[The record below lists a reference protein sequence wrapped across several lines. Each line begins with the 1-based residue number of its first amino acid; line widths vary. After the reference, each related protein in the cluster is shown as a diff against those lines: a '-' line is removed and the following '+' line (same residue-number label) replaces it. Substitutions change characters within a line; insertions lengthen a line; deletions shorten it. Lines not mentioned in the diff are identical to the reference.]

1 MFIAERTGFE
11 PVEPVAQLGSLA
23 NYWFQPLTHL
33 SGLRLSSER
42 TERKSRSKF
51 VNDQIS
57 GLKINENNALEQHVT
72 ASPQEIRTG
81 KHNKE
86 RLLPDIPYA
95 NSPVNRS
102 KNTPSTNTET
112 VAAPPPGNIGGIARG
127 AAQPDHTP
135 GQGTRDIEYGNS
147 RKRETG
153 RNEIRATAPPSPP
166 RTFDKGNY
174 PKKENSRRSLKPG
187 VHHHIRRGERAFLR
201 TNGHIKQKSAFAP
214 FCLNFIPVCQTRA
227 ESSSQKMNFELISL

>member
-1 MFIAERTGFE
+1 M
-11 PVEPVAQLGSLA
+11 EPVAQLGSLA

-57 GLKINENNALEQHVT
+57 GLKINENNALEQHIT

-86 RLLPDIPYA
+86 QLLPDIPYA

-112 VAAPPPGNIGGIARG
+112 VAAPPPGNIGRHSTRCGSAGSYARTG
-127 AAQPDHTP
+127 EAHQISS
-135 GQGTRDIEYGNS
+135 DIEYGNS

-187 VHHHIRRGERAFLR
+187 VHRHIRRGERAFLR
-201 TNGHIKQKSAFAP
+201 TNGHIKQKSAFGA
-214 FCLNFIPVCQTRA
+214 FFA
-227 ESSSQKMNFELISL
+227 

>member
-1 MFIAERTGFE
+1 MAERTGFE

-72 ASPQEIRTG
+72 AFPQEIRTG

-86 RLLPDIPYA
+86 QLLPDIPYA

-112 VAAPPPGNIGGIARG
+112 VAAPPLGNIGGIARG

-135 GQGTRDIEYGNS
+135 GQG
-147 RKRETG
+147 KRTKFHPKS
-153 RNEIRATAPPSPP
+153 NTAAHANGKRVEMKSGQQPHPP
-166 RTFDKGNY
+166 RRAHPTKALIR
-174 PKKENSRRSLKPG
+174 KKR
-187 VHHHIRRGERAFLR
+187 
-201 TNGHIKQKSAFAP
+201 
-214 FCLNFIPVCQTRA
+214 IPDA
-227 ESSSQKMNFELISL
+227 L

>member
-1 MFIAERTGFE
+1 MRTRFASPSHR
-11 PVEPVAQLGSLA
+11 PVHGIRHQFFTANCMYVHALATAQRKNARIIVDYADIPEFHSISWRRGRDSNPWQPVAQLGSLA

-57 GLKINENNALEQHVT
+57 GLKINENNALEQHIT

-86 RLLPDIPYA
+86 QLLPDIPYA

-135 GQGTRDIEYGNS
+135 GQG
-147 RKRETG
+147 KRT
-153 RNEIRATAPPSPP
+153 
-166 RTFDKGNY
+166 
-174 PKKENSRRSLKPG
+174 
-187 VHHHIRRGERAFLR
+187 
-201 TNGHIKQKSAFAP
+201 
-214 FCLNFIPVCQTRA
+214 
-227 ESSSQKMNFELISL
+227 

>member
-1 MFIAERTGFE
+1 MILQDLTYRCRLLAFNVAERTGFE

-23 NYWFQPLTHL
+23 NCWFQPLTHL

-135 GQGTRDIEYGNS
+135 GQG
-147 RKRETG
+147 KRTKFHPTS
-153 RNEIRATAPPSPP
+153 NTATHANGKRVEMKSGQQPHPP
-166 RTFDKGNY
+166 RRAHSTKAIIR
-174 PKKENSRRSLKPG
+174 KKR
-187 VHHHIRRGERAFLR
+187 
-201 TNGHIKQKSAFAP
+201 
-214 FCLNFIPVCQTRA
+214 IPDA
-227 ESSSQKMNFELISL
+227 L

>member
-1 MFIAERTGFE
+1 MAERTGFE

-135 GQGTRDIEYGNS
+135 GQGKRTKFHPTSNTATHANGKRVEMKSGNS
-147 RKRETG
+147 PTLPAAHIRQRQLSEKRE
-153 RNEIRATAPPSPP
+153 
-166 RTFDKGNY
+166 
-174 PKKENSRRSLKPG
+174 
-187 VHHHIRRGERAFLR
+187 
-201 TNGHIKQKSAFAP
+201 
-214 FCLNFIPVCQTRA
+214 IPDA
-227 ESSSQKMNFELISL
+227 L

>member
-1 MFIAERTGFE
+1 MCGRKIKKDDPKVVFFLCFYLSPCNDFQSVAILCPNLIHYHVAERTGFE

-57 GLKINENNALEQHVT
+57 GLKINENNALEQLSQLPRKRF
-72 ASPQEIRTG
+72 APENII
-81 KHNKE
+81 KE

-135 GQGTRDIEYGNS
+135 GQG
-147 RKRETG
+147 KRTKFHPKSNTAAHANGKRVEMKSGQQPHPPRRAHPTKAI
-153 RNEIRATAPPSPP
+153 IRAK
-166 RTFDKGNY
+166 R
-174 PKKENSRRSLKPG
+174 
-187 VHHHIRRGERAFLR
+187 
-201 TNGHIKQKSAFAP
+201 
-214 FCLNFIPVCQTRA
+214 IPDA
-227 ESSSQKMNFELISL
+227 L